1 MAEPSRVA
9 VVVLTWNSMRFLEG
23 CFGALRGASRRGV
36 DLRVLAVDNGST
48 DGTVSALR
56 ARYPWVELIEN
67 GENLGFAGGNNVGLR
82 AALEGGAE
90 WVYLLNHDADV
101 TPDFLVEALALARS
115 RPEAGAVQSLLLL
128 ADEPELINS
137 AGNSIHFSGIG
148 FCDRFREPATAV
160 REPQEITYASGAAV
174 LYRAAALREVGL
186 FDETLFLYHEDLD
199 LGWRLRL
206 AGWTSVLA
214 PASVVHH
221 HYAFSR
227 NTAKYYLMERNRWLV
242 LGKHLSARSLFVMS
256 PLLLAAEAGIVAT
269 AIRGGWAREKARA
282 DAWFLKPSTWRYLLA
297 ERQRSRALRRRP
309 DREVTASFRGD
320 VVFEGLTGP
329 VLRKVVNPLMVRAWR
344 GIRRALR

>member
-1 MAEPSRVA
+1 MPESSKVT

-23 CFGALRGASRRGV
+23 CFGALAGARTRGLE
-36 DLRVLAVDNGST
+36 LRVLAVDNGSK
-48 DGTVSALR
+48 DGTPAALR
-56 ARYPWVELIEN
+56 ERYPWVEVIET
-67 GENLGFAGGNNVGLR
+67 GENLGFAGGNNVGMR
-82 AALEGGAE
+82 MALEGGAE
-90 WVYLLNHDADV
+90 WIYLLNHDADV
-101 TPDFLVEALALARS
+101 TPDFLVEALALARA

-148 FCDRFREPATAV
+148 FCDRFREPAGAV
-160 REPQEITYASGAAV
+160 HEPQEITYASGAAV

-206 AGWTSVLA
+206 AGWTAVLA

-227 NTAKYYLMERNRWLV
+227 NTSKYYLMERNRWLV
-242 LGKHLSARSLFVMS
+242 LGKHLSARSLLVMA

-269 AIRGGWAREKARA
+269 AISGGWAREKARA

-297 ERQRSRALRRRP
+297 ERQRSRSLRRRS
-309 DREVTASFRGD
+309 DREVTALFRGD

-329 VLRKVVNPLMVRAWR
+329 VLHEVVNPLMVRAWAR
-344 GIRRALR
+344 IRRALR